1 MQPQI
6 GSFKMKKKFFFLIL
20 SSTVIFIF
28 FKFLPIKEGI
38 YKTFPNLK
46 TDYRK
51 HLFKSKPM
59 LNHLNNDY
67 NVKFIPE
74 TEFLSV
80 NFTKKKILFNNNF
93 YDKKLPIQS
102 FFIEVVDEGV
112 LIIDKLGGFYIIKN
126 KELSNKDFSNN
137 STEIIGSDLNAD
149 RVLDSYIYK
158 ENLYISF
165 SIKNKNCQ
173 KFRIAKA
180 KLNLN
185 FLKFK
190 NIFQPEECG
199 ESVSSGKMA
208 FYKHENNE
216 GLLVSTAEHPYDKP
230 NNNPQLNESIYG
242 KILFF
247 DFNTENYLIFSK
259 GHRNISGLIVKNNN
273 ILSTEHG
280 PKAGDEINK
289 ILLNKNYGWPIASY
303 GEKYEPKD
311 SEKIYYVKDHGSLGF
326 EEPIFVFI
334 PALGISQIIELP
346 NNFSHKFKEN
356 FIIASLN
363 GRSIHRIKFDKNYN
377 RILFNEKIFIGQ
389 RIRDLNYS
397 PKLNAILLALEEKGE
412 IGIIVNSS
420 N

>member
-1 MQPQI
+1 
-6 GSFKMKKKFFFLIL
+6 MKKKFFFSIF
-20 SSTVIFIF
+20 TVITIFIF
-28 FKFLPIKEGI
+28 FKFLPIKDQI

-46 TDYRK
+46 TEYRK
-51 HLFKSKPM
+51 HLFKPKSM

-80 NFTKKKILFNNNF
+80 NFTKKKIIFDENF
-93 YDKKLPIQS
+93 YKKKLSLQS

-112 LIIDKLGGFYIIKN
+112 LIIDKLGGIYIIKN
-126 KELSNKDFSNN
+126 KEFSNKNFLNDT
-137 STEIIGSDLNAD
+137 TEIINSDLNVD
-149 RVLDSYIYK
+149 SVLDSFIYK

-165 SIKNKNCQ
+165 SIKNENCQ
-173 KFRIAKA
+173 KFGIAKA
-180 KLNLN
+180 SLDLN

-199 ESVSSGKMA
+199 KSVASGKMA
-208 FYKHENNE
+208 FYEHENNE
-216 GLLVSTAEHPYDKP
+216 GLLISTAEGRRDKP

-247 DFNTENYLIFSK
+247 NLKTENYLVFSK
-259 GHRNISGLIVKNNN
+259 GHRNISGIIVKNNN

-289 ILLNKNYGWPIASY
+289 ILFNKNYGWPISSY
-303 GEKYEPKD
+303 GEKYNPQDK
-311 SEKIYYVKDHGSLGF
+311 EKIYYIKDHKSLGF

-334 PALGISQIIELP
+334 PSLGISQIIELP
-346 NNFSHKFKEN
+346 NNFSNHFKDN

-363 GRSIHRIKFDKNYN
+363 GRSIHRVKFDEEYN

-389 RIRDLNYS
+389 RIRDLKYS
-397 PKLNAILLALEEKGE
+397 YKLNAILLALEEKGE
-412 IGIIVNSS
+412 IGILVNCS

>member
-1 MQPQI
+1 
-6 GSFKMKKKFFFLIL
+6 MKIKIIISILTLIIIIILFKFF
-20 SSTVIFIF
+20 
-28 FKFLPIKEGI
+28 PIKNEI
-38 YKTFPNLK
+38 YKAFPNLK

-51 HLFKSKPM
+51 HLFKPKSM
-59 LNHLNNDY
+59 INHLKNDY

-74 TEFLSV
+74 TEFLPV
-80 NFTKKKILFNNNF
+80 NFQKKKILFNKNF
-93 YDKKLPIQS
+93 SEKKFSLQS

-112 LIIDKLGGFYIIKN
+112 IIVDLLGGFYIIKN
-126 KELSNKDFSNN
+126 EEFNDKNFSEDSTKKIDSNLS
-137 STEIIGSDLNAD
+137 AD
-149 RVLDSYIYK
+149 KVLDSFIHK
-158 ENLYISF
+158 ENLYVSF
-165 SIKNKNCQ
+165 SIKDENCH
-173 KFRIAKA
+173 KFRVAKA
-180 KLNLN
+180 ELNLD
-185 FLKFK
+185 FLKFN

-199 ESVSSGKMA
+199 DVVASGKMA
-208 FYKHENNE
+208 FYEHEQNE
-216 GLLVSTAEHPYDKP
+216 GLLISTAEHPYDKP

-247 DFNTENYLIFSK
+247 DFKTENYLIFSK
-259 GHRNISGLIVKNNN
+259 GHRNISGLIVKNNI

-289 ILLNKNYGWPIASY
+289 ILFNKNYGWPIASY

-311 SEKIYYVKDHGSLGF
+311 TEKVYYIKNHKSLGF

-346 NNFSHKFKEN
+346 NNFSNRFKEN

-363 GRSIHRIKFDKNYN
+363 GRSIHRVKFDENYN
-377 RILFNEKIFIGQ
+377 KILFNEKIFIGQ

-412 IGIIVNSS
+412 IGVILNTS

>member
-6 GSFKMKKKFFFLIL
+6 GSIDMKIKIFFLIL
-20 SSTVIFIF
+20 IIILISIF
-28 FKFLPIKEGI
+28 FKFLPTKDGI

-51 HLFKSKPM
+51 HLFKSKSM
-59 LNHLNNDY
+59 LNHLYNDY

-80 NFTKKKILFNNNF
+80 NLVKKKIIFDKKF
-93 YDKKLPIQS
+93 SDKKLPLQS

-112 LIIDKLGGFYIIKN
+112 LIVDRLGGFYIIKN
-126 KELSNKDFSNN
+126 EEFSNKDFSEN
-137 STEIIGSDLNAD
+137 SMKKIDSDLNAD
-149 RVLDSYIYK
+149 AVLDSFIYK

-165 SIKNKNCQ
+165 SIKKENCQ

-180 KLNLN
+180 TLNLS
-185 FLKFK
+185 FFEFK

-199 ESVSSGKMA
+199 DSVSSGKMA
-208 FYKHENNE
+208 FYEHENNE
-216 GLLVSTAEHPYDKP
+216 GLLISTAEHPYDKP
-230 NNNPQLNESIYG
+230 NNNPQINESIYG

-247 DFNTENYLIFSK
+247 DFKTENYLLYSK

-289 ILLNKNYGWPIASY
+289 ILFNKNYGWPIASY

-311 SEKIYYVKDHGSLGF
+311 KEKTYYIKDHGSLGF
-326 EEPIFVFI
+326 EEPIFAFI
-334 PALGISQIIELP
+334 PSLGISQIIELP
-346 NNFSHKFKEN
+346 NNFSDRFKEN

-363 GRSIHRIKFDKNYN
+363 GRSIHRVKFDKDYN

-397 PKLNAILLALEEKGE
+397 SELNAILLALEEKGE
-412 IGIIVNSS
+412 IGIITNSS